1 MYDRAEAAVLRM
13 VPRDE
18 CSICW
23 DTVLDCDMAG
33 ALRIALEKAKACAPT
48 DLKARIRCRGGSRA
62 HGGRLQ
68 GTTGRACAASRWNSV
83 ACCAAV
89 RHGALE
95 RRLQLR
101 PGGCPK

>member
-23 DTVLDCDMAG
+23 DTVLDCDMAS

-48 DLKARIRCRGGSRA
+48 DLKARIRCRGGAFGSSY
-62 HGGRLQ
+62 
-68 GTTGRACAASRWNSV
+68 ASLSNV
-83 ACCAAV
+83 
-89 RHGALE
+89 E
-95 RRLQLR
+95 QLR
-101 PGGCPK
+101 QEFLAWCNWLPGV